1 MEIMKGSLFSYEVL
15 IVIKIT
21 HTNKG
26 YSVLNYKVEY
36 PNKHPLFFPI

>member
-1 MEIMKGSLFSYEVL
+1 MEIMKGNLFFYEVL

-21 HTNKG
+21 HTIKR

-36 PNKHPLFFPI
+36 PNKHPLFFPL